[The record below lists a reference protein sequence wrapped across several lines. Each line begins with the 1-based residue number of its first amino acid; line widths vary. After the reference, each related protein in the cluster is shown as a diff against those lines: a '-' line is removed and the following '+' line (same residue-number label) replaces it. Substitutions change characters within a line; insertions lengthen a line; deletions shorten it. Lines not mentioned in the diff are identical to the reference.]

1 MWLLRLIPQSN
12 QARDVDINAISKQHF
27 HVLVTEDD
35 VVNQE
40 VIKLLLQSFGCTV
53 DIAENGEIAYQL
65 QKKNQYHLIFMDC
78 QMLVLDGFEA
88 TRKIRQWEKENNVKQ
103 GVPIVALTAHT
114 LNKVNEDCMQA
125 GMNDVCIKPLNRNRL
140 FGVLKK
146 QCRFTI

>member
-103 GVPIVALTAHT
+103 GVPKL
-114 LNKVNEDCMQA
+114 L
-125 GMNDVCIKPLNRNRL
+125 
-140 FGVLKK
+140 
-146 QCRFTI
+146 